1 MWWKIGLGVVTGLG
15 LVFAAASI
23 YGALRWQQNT
33 QDMRATL
40 ESHRRSSP
48 ERTYDPAELSSVPEV
63 VRRFFEAALTPG
75 QAIVAAVDIEHSG
88 TFNMSEDAEQ
98 WRPFTSTQRVV
109 TDRPGFDW
117 DARISMAPGL
127 PAYVHDAYIAGEG
140 ILHASLRGLITVA
153 EMRGTPE
160 MARGEFMRF
169 FAEAAWYPTALL
181 PSQGVEWHP
190 VDEHSARATMR
201 DGDLELTLLFR
212 FRDDGPIDSVY
223 AESRERVAGGST
235 ELRPWEGRFFDY
247 QEVSGMMI
255 PMQGEVSWILESGPK
270 PYWRGTTERISFE
283 PAL

>member
-1 MWWKIGLGVVTGLG
+1 MWWKIGLGIVAGLG
-15 LVFAAASI
+15 LVFAAGST
-23 YGALRWQQNT
+23 YGAVRWQQNT

-40 ESHRRSSP
+40 EAHRRSSNAG
-48 ERTYDPAELSSVPEV
+48 TYDPAELTSVPAV

-75 QAIVAAVDIEHSG
+75 QAIITAADIEHSG

-98 WRPFTSTQRVV
+98 WRPFTSRQRVV

-153 EMRGTPE
+153 DMRGTPE
-160 MARGEFMRF
+160 MAHGEFMRF

-181 PSQGVEWHP
+181 PSQGVEWLP
-190 VDEHSARATMR
+190 VDGHSARAVMR

-212 FRDDGPIDSVY
+212 FRDDGLIDSVY

-247 QEVSGMMI
+247 QEAGGMMI
-255 PMQGEVSWILESGPK
+255 PMQGEVAWILDDGRK

>member
-1 MWWKIGLGVVTGLG
+1 MWWKISIGIVAGLG
-15 LVFAAASI
+15 LVFAAAST
-23 YGALRWQQNT
+23 YGAVRWQRNT
-33 QDMRATL
+33 RDMRATL
-40 ESHRRSSP
+40 EAHRRSCP
-48 ERTYDPAELSSVPEV
+48 ERTYDPAELASVPAV

-75 QAIVAAVDIEHSG
+75 QAIITAADIEHSG
-88 TFNMSEDAEQ
+88 TINMSEDAEQ

-109 TDRPGFDW
+109 TERPGFDW

-153 EMRGTPE
+153 DLRGTPE

-169 FAEAAWYPTALL
+169 FAESAWYPTALL
-181 PSQGVEWHP
+181 PSQGVEWLP
-190 VDEHSARATMR
+190 VDEHSARAVMR

-212 FRDDGPIDSVY
+212 FRDDGLIDSVY

-247 QEVSGMMI
+247 QEAGGMMI
-255 PMQGEVSWILESGPK
+255 PMQGEVCWILDDGRK